1 MFADYFLNFWFCTSI
16 NFRNEKKVGLF
27 FSTFRSLAVAFRW
40 HTHYIFRNRFF
51 VLPVTYA
58 PFILHY
64 TIYGYNSELIRS
76 NVWRSCVF
84 ISFLELSVS
93 ARLFSLSLSLC
104 VCFYLFFIHSYILH
118 CVHLNGVVY
127 WVSFGL
133 FSYNSTHV
141 LSLLSCDVAFFCRW
155 MLPKDVCLIRRNPC
169 FSSNWLRQN
178 TKMQKWC
185 LCILFWTKFEA

>member
-1 MFADYFLNFWFCTSI
+1 MHFHKFSK
-16 NFRNEKKVGLF
+16 RKKSWSLF
-27 FSTFRSLAVAFRW
+27 FDFSLFGCGFSVT

-141 LSLLSCDVAFFCRW
+141 LSLLSCDVAFFLSLNAAKR
-155 MLPKDVCLIRRNPC
+155 CLFNKEKSM
-169 FSSNWLRQN
+169 F
-178 TKMQKWC
+178 
-185 LCILFWTKFEA
+185 FFELA